1 MEDINEAKKSKKKEE
16 SAEKVSLTELRKL
29 LKQGVVRFKYEKKDG
44 SIRKANGTLKK
55 SLIPESDKDKGGKN
69 DFPEDCFGYYDI
81 DRDDW
86 RMFLKDNFIGIL
98 NKNKNQKND

>member
-1 MEDINEAKKSKKKEE
+1 MEYINEAKIGKSN
-16 SAEKVSLTELRKL
+16 SVEKVTLAELRKL
-29 LKQGVVRFKYEKKDG
+29 LKQGVVRFKYKKKDG

-55 SLIPESDKDKGGKN
+55 SLIPESDKDKGSRD
-69 DFPEDCFGYYDI
+69 DFPKDCFGYYDI

-98 NKNKNQKND
+98 SKKENNKDQK

>member
-1 MEDINEAKKSKKKEE
+1 MEDINEAKKSKRNEE
-16 SAEKVSLTELRKL
+16 PVDKVSLTELRKL

-55 SLIPESDKDKGGKN
+55 SLIPESDKDKGGES
-69 DFPEDCFGYYDI
+69 DFPKECFGYYDI

-86 RMFLKDNFIGIL
+86 RMFLRDNFIGVIKK
-98 NKNKNQKND
+98 KNGK